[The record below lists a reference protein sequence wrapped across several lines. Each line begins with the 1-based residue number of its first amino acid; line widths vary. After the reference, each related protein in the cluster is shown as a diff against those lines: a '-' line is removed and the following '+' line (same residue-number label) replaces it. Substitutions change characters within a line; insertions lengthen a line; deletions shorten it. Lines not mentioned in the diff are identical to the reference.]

1 MRDNSNFDTN
11 GMPHMLKIHQ
21 YPSQSS
27 SNTSKKLFF
36 INCLVIQR
44 PTLGYCRGHSITH
57 PRLGC
62 KDCPSQ
68 SMGSK
73 PDTSYFQADTLSH
86 CATLLSLTPILHKC
100 TYLRTLKKNRKGQ
113 STFHFMVGLEP
124 EGGESSLSQEEI
136 EFVESIF
143 PLSML
148 FLNVTVS
155 S

>member
-36 INCLVIQR
+36 ISCLVIQR
-44 PTLGYCRGHSITH
+44 PTLGYCRGHSITQ

-86 CATLLSLTPILHKC
+86 CATVLSLTPVLHKC
-100 TYLRTLKKNRKGQ
+100 TYLRTLKKIEKDKALSILWWGLNQKGVRVAFPRGKLSLQ
-113 STFHFMVGLEP
+113 NPYFLCRC
-124 EGGESSLSQEEI
+124 SS
-136 EFVESIF
+136 
-143 PLSML
+143 
-148 FLNVTVS
+148 
-155 S
+155 